1 MRPLPSAYSRS
12 IRPPPFDDALQVRLQ
27 QQLRAG
33 LVVLLEALHP
43 VLGVLAEE
51 RLECREQ
58 ARHVQVAGGVDVPH
72 LGVDRVGDARRA
84 AVGLRHQ
91 SQVADVGQIL
101 VRTRDL
107 DRSGQ
112 DRLYHAPHAL
122 FAQLVR
128 QVVDMRVAA
137 RDQPL
142 LRRDDGV
149 RRDRERAVAPGLV
162 IAGALAKSAEPV
174 FTVSASLR
182 TAGMVARRVAAAR
195 AGGSVALLVLSG
207 GGLVRRL
214 FGIVKLGWL
223 LPQNSFRILR
233 AIRRAHPDQPLWA
246 VENPILPGPAARARR
261 MQRKVDA
268 GAQVIL
274 TQPPFLWGRF
284 TRWLAEVERL
294 GVTAPI
300 VCGVPIVTSPLSL
313 RTWLFLVGFTGS
325 HAETDALLDRLRRAD
340 ARGEAAEEG
349 MRYTVELLQRL
360 RATPGV
366 AGVHM
371 MPIFAWRRLE
381 RVLAAAGLGPTDRL
395 AADGDNAAAT
405 R

>member
-1 MRPLPSAYSRS
+1 MAKENKTA
-12 IRPPPFDDALQVRLQ
+12 DAPRVRLGTALERLATGRFVITAEQ
-27 QQLRAG
+27 AQASQARAYRRMVDRG
-33 LVVLLEALHP
+33 LVDAVTLPDLPLVGRFRDLL
-43 VLGVLAEE
+43 
-51 RLECREQ
+51 
-58 ARHVQVAGGVDVPH
+58 
-72 LGVDRVGDARRA
+72 ARR
-84 AVGLRHQ
+84 R
-91 SQVADVGQIL
+91 
-101 VRTRDL
+101 
-107 DRSGQ
+107 
-112 DRLYHAPHAL
+112 P
-122 FAQLVR
+122 
-128 QVVDMRVAA
+128 AA
-137 RDQPL
+137 RATREPL
-142 LRRDDGV
+142 ERR
-149 RRDRERAVAPGLV
+149 
-162 IAGALAKSAEPV
+162 IAGALEKSAAPV

-195 AGGSVALLVLSG
+195 AGGSVALLILSG

-233 AIRRAHPDQPLWA
+233 EVRRAYSDQPLWA

-261 MQRKVDA
+261 MQRKVAA

-294 GVTAPI
+294 GVTAPVI
-300 VCGVPIVTSPLSL
+300 CGVPIITSPLSL

-325 HAETDALLDRLRRAD
+325 HPETDALLDRLREAD

-366 AGVHM
+366 AGVHL

-381 RVLAAAGLGPTDRL
+381 RVLTAAGLAPADRL
-395 AADGDNAAAT
+395 MEDESNAT
-405 R
+405 GRR